1 MRDLNGLKKLLLLS
15 SFIYASDELADIL
28 SFNQNSL
35 IDTKKEK
42 VRVEAS
48 KLEKSWINPIRVEY
62 SKNYSTQFNKTTSTG
77 QFIIAINQ
85 PIFKM
90 GGIWEAIKYA
100 KALGKANSIDVELK
114 RRELIYKA
122 INILFNLKKI
132 DLEIEK
138 LNLLI
143 KNDELDILIQKE
155 SYGAGVTNRTLLD
168 RALLKRNQDI
178 TSKLELEMKMAKLES
193 DFNLLSD
200 KNPNE
205 ITLPNFTLIDRD
217 IYENSHLE
225 LKRDRFRVEEKRHYR
240 YMTWAKYLPEVSIST
255 RYVNEDK
262 NPLFKNSPIK
272 TEYYTYGFKVS
283 LPININ
289 SYRDIEKSKLEYLN
303 AQISLDEERK
313 KVINKYILIKK
324 RLDIIDS
331 KIKLSIEDAS
341 NYSSMLLT
349 TQNLEKA
356 GDSTSY
362 DTQIVANNLK
372 IRELDQNIYKYDAQ
386 IELLKL
392 YQKVS
397 LQFEDWN

>member
-1 MRDLNGLKKLLLLS
+1 MKDLNGLKKLLLLS
-15 SFIYASDELADIL
+15 SFLFASDELADIL
-28 SFNQNSL
+28 SSNQNSL
-35 IDTKKEK
+35 IDIKKRK
-42 VRVEAS
+42 IKVEAL
-48 KLEKSWINPIRVEY
+48 KLEKSWINPIIVEY
-62 SKNYSTQFNKTTSTG
+62 SKNYSTQFNKTTNTG

-100 KALGKANSIDVELK
+100 KALGEANSIDIELK
-114 RRELIYKA
+114 RRELIYRA
-122 INILFNLKKI
+122 INILFNLKKF

-155 SYGAGVTNRTLLD
+155 SYSAGVTNRTLLD

-178 TSKLELEMKMAKLES
+178 ISKLELEMKRAKLES
-193 DFNLLSD
+193 DFSLLSD

-205 ITLPNFTLIDRD
+205 IILPNFTLLDRD
-217 IYENSHLE
+217 IYTNLQLE
-225 LKRDRFRVEEKRHYR
+225 LKRDRFRVEEKKHYK
-240 YMTWAKYLPEVSIST
+240 YMTWAKYLPEISIST

-289 SYRDIEKSKLEYLN
+289 SYRDIEKSKLEYLD

-313 KVINKYILIKK
+313 RVINEYILIKK
-324 RLDIIDS
+324 RLDIIDR
-331 KIKLSIEDAS
+331 KIALSIEDAS

-362 DTQIVANNLK
+362 DTQIVENNLK

-392 YQKVS
+392 YKKVS
-397 LQFEDWN
+397 YYSLN

>member
-15 SFIYASDELADIL
+15 SFLYAYDELADIL
-28 SFNQNSL
+28 SSNQNSL
-35 IDTKKEK
+35 IDTKKEQVK
-42 VRVEAS
+42 VEAS

-100 KALGKANSIDVELK
+100 KALGKANSIDIELK
-114 RRELIYKA
+114 RRELIYRA
-122 INILFNLKKI
+122 VNILFNLKKL
-132 DLEIEK
+132 DLKIEK

-155 SYGAGVTNRTLLD
+155 SYSAGVTNRTLLD

-178 TSKLELEMKMAKLES
+178 TSKLELEMQIAKLKS
-193 DFNLLSD
+193 DFTLLSD
-200 KNPNE
+200 RNPNE
-205 ITLPNFTLIDRD
+205 ITLPNFTLLDRD
-217 IYENSHLE
+217 TYLNSQLE
-225 LKRDRFRVEEKRHYR
+225 LKRDRFRVEEKKHYR

-289 SYRDIEKSKLEYLN
+289 SYRDIEKSKLDYIN

-313 KVINKYILIKK
+313 KIINEYILIKK
-324 RLDIIDS
+324 RLDIIDR
-331 KIKLSIEDAS
+331 KIALSIEDAS

-349 TQNLEKA
+349 TQNLEEA

-392 YQKVS
+392 YQKV
-397 LQFEDWN
+397 EDVVD